1 MQGTHRVSDPK
12 ITFIGGGNM
21 ARAIYRG
28 LIESGFPTENI
39 GVVDPSEAA
48 QSAAR
53 ASGLIRIAES
63 ATNADLSADL
73 IVLAVKPQITGIAL
87 SPLAHRVSSTATV
100 LSIIAGIN
108 SASLANLLGL
118 PSDDAVVRSMPN
130 TPALVGE
137 GMTGLFSNSDQRAH
151 GRLLAERV
159 MSAVGQCVW
168 VSNESDLDLVTAIS
182 GSGPAYFFLFMESL
196 ADAAVELGMSPQT
209 AHQLS
214 IQTALGA
221 AKLAQT
227 SDDALAKLRE
237 NVTSPGGT
245 TEQAIK
251 SFEASEL
258 RAIVMS
264 ATRAAKKRS
273 IELSEEF
280 GL

>member
-1 MQGTHRVSDPK
+1 MSEPK

-28 LIESGFPTENI
+28 LVESGFPAENI

-63 ATNADLSADL
+63 ATDADLSVDL
-73 IVLAVKPQITGIAL
+73 IVLAVKPQVTDIAL
-87 SPLAHRVSSTATV
+87 SPVAHRVSSTATV

-118 PSDDAVVRSMPN
+118 PNDDAVVRSMPN

-151 GRLLAERV
+151 GRILAERV

-214 IQTALGA
+214 VQTALGA
-221 AKLAQT
+221 AKLAQA
-227 SDDALAKLRE
+227 SDDGLAKLRE

-245 TEQAIK
+245 TEQAIE

>member
-1 MQGTHRVSDPK
+1 VSEPK

-28 LIESGFPTENI
+28 LVESGFPAENI

-63 ATNADLSADL
+63 ATDADLSADL
-73 IVLAVKPQITGIAL
+73 IVLAVKPQITDIAL

-118 PSDDAVVRSMPN
+118 PNDGAVVRSMPN

-151 GRLLAERV
+151 GRILAERV

-214 IQTALGA
+214 VQTALGA
-221 AKLAQT
+221 AKLAQA
-227 SDDALAKLRE
+227 SDDGLAKLRE

-245 TEQAIK
+245 TEQAIE

>member
-1 MQGTHRVSDPK
+1 MSEPK

-28 LIESGFPTENI
+28 LVESGFPAENI

-63 ATNADLSADL
+63 ATDADLSADL
-73 IVLAVKPQITGIAL
+73 IVLAVKPQITDIAC
-87 SPLAHRVSSTATV
+87 SPLAHRVSYTATV

-118 PSDDAVVRSMPN
+118 PNDDAVVRSMPN

-151 GRLLAERV
+151 GRILAERV

-214 IQTALGA
+214 VQTALGA
-221 AKLAQT
+221 AKLAQA
-227 SDDALAKLRE
+227 SDDGLAKLRE

-245 TEQAIK
+245 TEQAIE

>member
-1 MQGTHRVSDPK
+1 MSEPK

-28 LIESGFPTENI
+28 LVESGFPAENI

-63 ATNADLSADL
+63 ATDADLSVDL
-73 IVLAVKPQITGIAL
+73 IVLAVKPQVTDIAL
-87 SPLAHRVSSTATV
+87 SPVAHRVSSTATV

-118 PSDDAVVRSMPN
+118 PNDDAVVRSMPN

-151 GRLLAERV
+151 GRILAERV

-196 ADAAVELGMSPQT
+196 ADAAIELGMSPQT

-214 IQTALGA
+214 VQTAMGA
-221 AKLAQT
+221 AKLAQA
-227 SDDALAKLRE
+227 SDDGLAKLRE

-245 TEQAIK
+245 TEQAIE

>member
-1 MQGTHRVSDPK
+1 MSEPK

-28 LIESGFPTENI
+28 LVESGFPAENI

-63 ATNADLSADL
+63 ATDADLSADL
-73 IVLAVKPQITGIAL
+73 IVLAVKPQITDIAL

-118 PSDDAVVRSMPN
+118 PNDDAVVRSMPN

-151 GRLLAERV
+151 GRILAERV

-214 IQTALGA
+214 VQTALGA
-221 AKLAQT
+221 AKLAQA
-227 SDDALAKLRE
+227 SDDGLAKLRE

>member
-1 MQGTHRVSDPK
+1 MSDPK

-63 ATNADLSADL
+63 ATDADLSADL
-73 IVLAVKPQITGIAL
+73 IVLAIKPQITGIAL

-118 PSDDAVVRSMPN
+118 PNDDAVVRSMPN

-137 GMTGLFSNSDQRAH
+137 GMTGLFSNSDQRLQ

-159 MSAVGQCVW
+159 MSTVGQCVW
-168 VSNESDLDLVTAIS
+168 VDNESDLDVVTAIS

-196 ADAAVELGMSPQT
+196 ADAAVELGLSPQT

-214 IQTALGA
+214 VQTALGA

-227 SDDALAKLRE
+227 SDDALARLRD

-258 RAIVMS
+258 RTIVMS

>member
-1 MQGTHRVSDPK
+1 MSDPK

-63 ATNADLSADL
+63 ATDADLSADL
-73 IVLAVKPQITGIAL
+73 IVLAIKPQITGIAL

-118 PSDDAVVRSMPN
+118 PNDDAVVRSMPN

-214 IQTALGA
+214 VQTALGA

>member
-1 MQGTHRVSDPK
+1 VSDPK

-63 ATNADLSADL
+63 ATDADLSADL
-73 IVLAVKPQITGIAL
+73 IVLAIKPQITGIAL

-118 PSDDAVVRSMPN
+118 PNDDAVVRSMPN

-214 IQTALGA
+214 VQTALGA

-251 SFEASEL
+251 SFEAAEL

-273 IELSEEF
+273 IELSQEF

>member
-1 MQGTHRVSDPK
+1 MSEPK

-28 LIESGFPTENI
+28 LVESGFPAENI

-63 ATNADLSADL
+63 ATDADLSADL
-73 IVLAVKPQITGIAL
+73 IVLAVKPQITDIAL

-118 PSDDAVVRSMPN
+118 PNDDAVVRSMPN

-151 GRLLAERV
+151 GRILAERV

-214 IQTALGA
+214 VQTALGA
-221 AKLAQT
+221 AKLAQA
-227 SDDALAKLRE
+227 SNDGLAKLRE

-245 TEQAIK
+245 TEQAIE

>member
-1 MQGTHRVSDPK
+1 MSEPK

-28 LIESGFPTENI
+28 LVESGFPAENI

-63 ATNADLSADL
+63 ATDADLSADL
-73 IVLAVKPQITGIAL
+73 IVLAVKPQITDIAL

-118 PSDDAVVRSMPN
+118 PNDDAVVRSMPN

-151 GRLLAERV
+151 GRILAERV

-196 ADAAVELGMSPQT
+196 ANAAIELGMSPQT

-214 IQTALGA
+214 VQTALGA
-221 AKLAQT
+221 AKLAQA
-227 SDDALAKLRE
+227 SNDGLAKLRE

-245 TEQAIK
+245 TEQAIE

>member
-1 MQGTHRVSDPK
+1 VSDPK

-63 ATNADLSADL
+63 ATDADLSADL

-118 PSDDAVVRSMPN
+118 PNDDAVVRSMPN

-214 IQTALGA
+214 VQTALGA

-251 SFEASEL
+251 SFEAAEL

>member
-1 MQGTHRVSDPK
+1 MSEPK

-28 LIESGFPTENI
+28 LVESGFPAENI

-63 ATNADLSADL
+63 ATDTDLSADL
-73 IVLAVKPQITGIAL
+73 IVLAVKPQITDIAL

-118 PSDDAVVRSMPN
+118 PNDDAVVRSMPN

-151 GRLLAERV
+151 GRILAERV

-214 IQTALGA
+214 VQTALGA
-221 AKLAQT
+221 AKLAQA
-227 SDDALAKLRE
+227 SDDGLAKLRE

-245 TEQAIK
+245 TEQAIE

>member
-1 MQGTHRVSDPK
+1 VNDPK

-63 ATNADLSADL
+63 ATDADLSADL
-73 IVLAVKPQITGIAL
+73 IVLAIKPQITGIAL

-118 PSDDAVVRSMPN
+118 PNDDAVVRSMPN

-214 IQTALGA
+214 VQTALGA

-251 SFEASEL
+251 SFEAAEL

>member
-1 MQGTHRVSDPK
+1 MSEPK

-21 ARAIYRG
+21 AHAIYRG
-28 LIESGFPTENI
+28 LVESGFPAENI

-63 ATNADLSADL
+63 ATDADLSADL
-73 IVLAVKPQITGIAL
+73 IVLAVKPQITDIAL

-118 PSDDAVVRSMPN
+118 PNDDAVVRSMPN

-151 GRLLAERV
+151 GRILAERV

-214 IQTALGA
+214 VQTALGA
-221 AKLAQT
+221 AKLAQA
-227 SDDALAKLRE
+227 SDDGLAKLRE

-245 TEQAIK
+245 TEQAIE

>member
-1 MQGTHRVSDPK
+1 VSDPK

-214 IQTALGA
+214 VQTALGA

-251 SFEASEL
+251 SFEAAEL

>member
-1 MQGTHRVSDPK
+1 VSDPK

-137 GMTGLFSNSDQRAH
+137 GMTGLFSNSDQRAQ

-168 VSNESDLDLVTAIS
+168 VDNESDLDVVTAIS

-196 ADAAVELGMSPQT
+196 ADAAIELGMSPQI
-209 AHQLS
+209 AYQLS
-214 IQTALGA
+214 VQTALGA

-227 SDDALAKLRE
+227 SDDTLARLRE

-258 RAIVMS
+258 RTIVMS
-264 ATRAAKKRS
+264 ATHAAKKRS

>member
-1 MQGTHRVSDPK
+1 VSDPK

-63 ATNADLSADL
+63 ATDADLSADL

-118 PSDDAVVRSMPN
+118 PNDDAVVRSMPN

>member
-1 MQGTHRVSDPK
+1 MSEPK

-28 LIESGFPTENI
+28 LVESGFPAENI

-63 ATNADLSADL
+63 ATDADLSADL
-73 IVLAVKPQITGIAL
+73 IVLAVKPQITDIAL

-118 PSDDAVVRSMPN
+118 PNDDAVVRSMPN

-151 GRLLAERV
+151 GRILAERV

-214 IQTALGA
+214 VQTALGA

-251 SFEASEL
+251 SFEAAEL

>member
-1 MQGTHRVSDPK
+1 VSDPK

-63 ATNADLSADL
+63 ATDADLSADL
-73 IVLAVKPQITGIAL
+73 IVLAIKPQITGIAL

-118 PSDDAVVRSMPN
+118 PNDDAVVRSMPN

-214 IQTALGA
+214 VQTALGA

-251 SFEASEL
+251 SFEAAEL

>member
-1 MQGTHRVSDPK
+1 VSDPK

-118 PSDDAVVRSMPN
+118 PNDDAVVRSMPN

-214 IQTALGA
+214 VQTALGA

-251 SFEASEL
+251 SFEAAEL

>member
-1 MQGTHRVSDPK
+1 MSEPK

-28 LIESGFPTENI
+28 LVESGFPAENI

-63 ATNADLSADL
+63 ATDTDLSVDL
-73 IVLAVKPQITGIAL
+73 IVLAVKPQVTDIAL

-118 PSDDAVVRSMPN
+118 PNDDAVVRSMPN

-151 GRLLAERV
+151 GRILAERV

-214 IQTALGA
+214 VQTALGA
-221 AKLAQT
+221 AKLAQA
-227 SDDALAKLRE
+227 SDDGLAKLRE

-245 TEQAIK
+245 TEQAIE